1 MTGGGPEGA
10 TRVAMQYIYETGFS
24 FFRMGYASALSWL
37 TFLVIL
43 ALLALRWIPR
53 PTRKGE
59 G

>member
-1 MTGGGPEGA
+1 
-10 TRVAMQYIYETGFS
+10 MQYIYETGFS

-43 ALLALRWIPR
+43 AFMVFRWVRLPE
-53 PTRKGE
+53 RKGE